1 MNASLPHGSML
12 RYEDNPFFVSSQSAT
27 QAASSPRCHA
37 QANSSERISM
47 ELEILEAGSRA
58 GHDLSGPHRQGY
70 QQHRATVRPVQPGSS
85 SHRGPYALLGEAF
98 RKPRLHPSSSTLFT
112 SPRFLSSH
120 IAPMGGF
127 NLRPSGRD
135 CCPSLTG
142 AFSIWLFYIAYQV
155 FQQTTTYYRPPLRYL
170 ASACRPRS
178 RRCRHGR
185 YL

>member
-1 MNASLPHGSML
+1 MSHSHTLLQCGSMNASLPHGSML

-98 RKPRLHPSSSTLFT
+98 RKPRLHPSSSESQSESHSESDAISSASKISSMST
-112 SPRFLSSH
+112 SST
-120 IAPMGGF
+120 
-127 NLRPSGRD
+127 SG
-135 CCPSLTG
+135 
-142 AFSIWLFYIAYQV
+142 
-155 FQQTTTYYRPPLRYL
+155 TT
-170 ASACRPRS
+170 S
-178 RRCRHGR
+178 
-185 YL
+185 